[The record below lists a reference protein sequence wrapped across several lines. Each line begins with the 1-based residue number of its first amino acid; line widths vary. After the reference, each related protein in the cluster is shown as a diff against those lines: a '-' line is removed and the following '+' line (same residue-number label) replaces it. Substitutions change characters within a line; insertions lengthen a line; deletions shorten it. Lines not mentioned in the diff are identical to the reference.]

1 MDNAAYMGGKLFPP
15 RLSRNPLCS
24 AGLLCLIFLL
34 FFPYSPLIS
43 SGCAENAIFLIIKQK
58 NQTLLKIPVRDNQ
71 IFIIKYTH
79 SVALSPVEDFF
90 KIKNKKIGLEK
101 TVYMD
106 FGAGLPHSPDS
117 GQKMTIEKG
126 RITISGYRQI
136 FNKFDVRVGRIANHQ
151 LILLPPQDCAGCPPL
166 LDIPLKYLSAP
177 GSALT
182 FTIEN

>member
-1 MDNAAYMGGKLFPP
+1 MDNFFYMGGKKFPP
-15 RLSRNPLCS
+15 GLFHNPLAG
-24 AGLLCLIFLL
+24 AGLFCLIFLL
-34 FFPYSPLIS
+34 YFPYSPLVYPVR
-43 SGCAENAIFLIIKQK
+43 AENDIFLVVKQK
-58 NQTLLKIPVRDNQ
+58 NQTILKIPVRANQ

-90 KIKNKKIGLEK
+90 KIEDKKIRLEK

-117 GQKMTIEKG
+117 GQKMAIEKG
-126 RITISGYRQI
+126 RISISGYRQI
-136 FNKFDVRVGRIANHQ
+136 FNKFDVRVGKIANHQ
-151 LILLPPQDCAGCPPL
+151 LILRPPQDCADCPPL
-166 LDIPLKYLSAP
+166 LDIPLKYLSKP